1 MCAAWQDPATAGYVR
16 SVHLQPIVY
25 VTDMAAS
32 TAWYGALLA
41 GEPTMV
47 SAHWTTFD
55 CGGATLALHLTDED
69 LGPGGVELSLV
80 AEAPLETT
88 HGRCA
93 GSTEII
99 KQPFGRSFTVTDP
112 DGTVIQVNEH

>member
-1 MCAAWQDPATAGYVR
+1 MCEAWRGSTTASYVR
-16 SVHLQPIVY
+16 SVHLKPIVY

-32 TAWYGALLA
+32 TAWYEALLA

-47 SAHWTTFD
+47 SEHWTTFD

-80 AEAPLETT
+80 AEAPLETA
-88 HGRCA
+88 HARCA
-93 GSTEII
+93 GAAEII
-99 KQPFGRSFTVTDP
+99 EQPFGRSFTVTDP